1 MGKPFNSEL
10 RQLKKTVQW
19 ADSQDVKSLQEF
31 LYQKGASTSM
41 VCIGSGGSSSAC
53 SFAAMLYK
61 RRNGVLACAMTPLEL
76 MYSGREIIRDSKLLY
91 LSASGKNKDILN
103 AIKYGVKL
111 NETEM
116 MSLSLRKG
124 NPTEQFLED
133 YPKVIRWCDEVPTGK
148 DGFLATNSLIATFSL
163 LSRAFD
169 GEAVANAIDF
179 KGTYKMTNAVRSL
192 DKIENFVVLYG
203 AAGEAV
209 AKDIESKLSE
219 AALGC
224 ALLTDFRNFGHGR
237 HHWFDKR
244 GENSCIVALVS
255 PVEADLAEK
264 TISCLPKDIPVIY
277 IDTKLDLPKASIDML
292 VKAFRFVEDLG
303 IARGID
309 PGRPGVPT
317 YGRLLYNL
325 NYYKLTNVIL
335 PTESTLEVSV
345 KRKIGADGMRN
356 EALKTHYQKE
366 CKRFVSSLNKTVFN
380 TIAFDYDGT
389 LSPSDHDSRWQEHL
403 YPAIAAA
410 LLSLLEKGIEL
421 RIATGRGK
429 SVGNAFRNSIDE
441 KYWPQIQI
449 GYYNGACLLPLADQ
463 AGLTKYKKNNLN
475 AELQVLKDELQQRLP
490 NSLVKYDITS
500 RNQQIS
506 IEEVSSEH
514 DSELLFATCR
524 EIVWDKKLSGIHV
537 WRSSHSMDVVVF
549 SEACKLSVIDNQS
562 KTLCIGDYGSV
573 EGNDYEMLTSKYSLS
588 VDRVS
593 KNAECCWNIAPSG
606 MKGIDATLYYLSR
619 LTITDGII
627 KCKFTL

>member
-10 RQLKKTVQW
+10 KLLKKTVQW
-19 ADSQDVKSLQEF
+19 ADSQDVQSLHEF
-31 LYQKGASTSM
+31 LYQKDTSAPM

-53 SFAAMLYK
+53 NYAALLYK
-61 RRNGVLACAMTPLEL
+61 RRNGVLSSAMTPLEL
-76 MYSGREIIRDSKLLY
+76 MYSGREIIRGSKLLY

-116 MSLSLRKG
+116 LSFSLHKD
-124 NPTEQFLED
+124 NPTELYLED
-133 YPKVIRWCDEVPTGK
+133 FPKVCRWCEEIPTGK

-163 LSRAFD
+163 LSRAYN
-169 GEAVANAIDF
+169 GESVAKSIDF
-179 KGTYKMTNAVRSL
+179 KGSYKMNAVHSL
-192 DKIENFVVLYG
+192 DKIENFIVLYG
-203 AAGEAV
+203 AAGESV

-219 AALGC
+219 AALGS
-224 ALLTDFRNFGHGR
+224 ALLSDYRNFGHGR

-244 GENSCIVALVS
+244 GENSCIIAFVS
-255 PVEADLAEK
+255 PVETDLATK

-277 IDTKLDLPKASIDML
+277 IETKLDLPKASIDML

-325 NYYKLTNVIL
+325 NYYKLTSTIL
-335 PTESTLEVSV
+335 PSENTLDVAV
-345 KRKIGADGMRN
+345 KRKIGAEGMRN
-356 EALKTHYQKE
+356 VGLKTYYQKA
-366 CKRFVSSLNKTVFN
+366 CKRFVGSLNKTVFT

-410 LLSLLEKGIEL
+410 LQSLLEKGIEL

-441 KYWPQIQI
+441 KYWPQIQV

-463 AGLTKYKKNNLN
+463 AGLSNYKKKELN
-475 AELQVLKDELQQRLP
+475 AELQVLKDELLQRLP
-490 NSLVKYDITS
+490 NSLVNYAITA

-514 DSELLFATCR
+514 DSELLFTTCR
-524 EIVWDKKLSGIHV
+524 EIVWDKKLNGIHV

-549 SEACKLSVIDNQS
+549 SQACKLSVIDNLS
-562 KTLCIGDYGSV
+562 ETLCIGDYGSV
-573 EGNDYEMLTSKYSLS
+573 EGNDYEMLTSRYSLS

-593 KNAECCWNIAPSG
+593 KNADSCWNIAPSG
-606 MKGIDATLYYLSR
+606 MKGIDTTLYYISR
-619 LTITDGII
+619 LTVTDGII
-627 KCKFTL
+627 KCKYTV